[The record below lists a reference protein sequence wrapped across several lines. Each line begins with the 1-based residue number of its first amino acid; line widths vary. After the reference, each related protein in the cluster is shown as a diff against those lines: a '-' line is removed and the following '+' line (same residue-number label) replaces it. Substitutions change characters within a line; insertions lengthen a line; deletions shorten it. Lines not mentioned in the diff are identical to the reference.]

1 MFICFGEEG
10 KDIESNEDLIIA
22 GIAVVGVILDSYI
35 QKIKKFET
43 DTKTFILSL
52 FTSKILFFIII
63 IILFFFIV
71 KIIITEITARKDAK
85 IWAEQAKLL
94 EKQRK
99 KSLRKE
105 IRRIKK
111 EPELIKLEE
120 TETPKDQYKTTPDM
134 YKESKIRANQKAY
147 SEDNL
152 DKAASSFLTTAGFIE
167 VQETDLNGK
176 KKTYLVFK
184 DKFESPRHII
194 CTQEIVE
201 YLRQFTKE
209 IKTYR
214 TVMPDIVFEANGEEH
229 AIEVETGEIIKDRKK
244 MQNKIDL
251 LKKRYGKNW
260 FFFVTNRNLEK
271 KYAEL
276 GETSTKRNI
285 YSKIDKIFRDSGK

>member
-1 MFICFGEEG
+1 MFICFGQEG
-10 KDIESNEDLIIA
+10 KDIESNEDLIMA

-71 KIIITEITARKDAK
+71 KIIIKEITARKDAK
-85 IWAEQAKLL
+85 IWAEQANRL

-99 KSLRKE
+99 KSLRGKRRKIKE
-105 IRRIKK
+105 
-111 EPELIKLEE
+111 EVELIRPEE
-120 TETPKDQYKTTPDM
+120 ETPKDQYKTTPDM
-134 YKESKIRANQKAY
+134 YHESKIRANQKAY
-147 SEDNL
+147 SEDYL
-152 DKAASSFLTTAGFIE
+152 DEAALSFLTTEGFIE

-229 AIEVETGEIIKDRKK
+229 AIEVETGEIIKDKKK